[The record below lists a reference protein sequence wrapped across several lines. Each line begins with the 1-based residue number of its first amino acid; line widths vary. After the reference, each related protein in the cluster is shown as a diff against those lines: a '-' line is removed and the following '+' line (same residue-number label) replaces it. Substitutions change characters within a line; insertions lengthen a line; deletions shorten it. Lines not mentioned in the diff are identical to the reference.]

1 MNLCTF
7 ATLRLGTVAPLH
19 LCTFATLQLCIFA
32 FLQLSNLQHLQFTTC
47 AICNMCNFSPSCLPH
62 LLQSNLPFH
71 SKPGNCL
78 HLALHPSGI
87 IINSLRISLY
97 LLIEELKDLLYK
109 SFKLYWKSQVFNLSF
124 SSFQVLCLDINLDRK
139 GLRGSFRIFK
149 KKTNILRIF
158 IAKL

>member
-1 MNLCTF
+1 ML
-7 ATLRLGTVAPLH
+7 
-19 LCTFATLQLCIFA
+19 IF
-32 FLQLSNLQHLQFTTC
+32 LPN
-47 AICNMCNFSPSCLPH
+47 ISPSCLPH

-71 SKPGNCL
+71 SKHGNCL

-158 IAKL
+158 IAKLWPNSIQFLSSWLGWVSTNGQFNPPRKKFLH